1 MSTSSVLYDHP
12 GPRARIRNTV
22 LSVVFGVALLGLVYW
37 IYTKFDQAGQWE
49 GWLWKPFTDS
59 KTWTEFILPG
69 LWATLKAAAV
79 GMLLSLAFGIIF
91 AVGRLSDHKWI
102 SIPSGAVVEFFRA
115 VPLLLMIFFV
125 FYGLPY
131 VIKQPVTAFWAVVI
145 GLTLYNG
152 SVLAEAFRA
161 GIRSVP
167 GGQSEAAYAI
177 GMRKSQVMQLI
188 LIPQAARAMLPIIVS
203 QLVVLL
209 KDTALGYIV
218 AYPELLQRGV
228 NDLSANYG
236 NIIPAAM
243 VMAVIYIIINS
254 MLTWFAGW
262 LDRRSRVRAFR
273 VPKQTTPAGA
283 VDSTPEGGA
292 TVAEPQG

>member
-12 GPRARIRNTV
+12 GPRAKVRNTV
-22 LSVVFGVALLGLVYW
+22 LSVIFGVALLGLVYW
-37 IYTKFDQAGQWE
+37 IYSKFDQANQWE
-49 GWLWKPFTDS
+49 GWLWKPFAEP
-59 KTWTEFILPG
+59 KTWTQFILPG
-69 LWATLKAAAV
+69 LWATLKAAGV

-91 AVGRLSDHKWI
+91 AVGRLSEHKWI
-102 SIPSGAVVEFFRA
+102 SVPAGAVVEFFRA

-131 VIKQPVTAFWAVVI
+131 VIKQPVTAFWSVVI

-161 GIRSVP
+161 GIRSLP

-177 GMRKSQVMQLI
+177 GMRKTQVMQLI

-228 NDLSANYG
+228 NDLAANYG

-243 VMAVIYIIINS
+243 VIAVIYIIINS

-262 LDRRSRVRAFR
+262 LERRTGTRRVR
-273 VPKQTTPAGA
+273 VPRQRAGTA
-283 VDSTPEGGA
+283 GST
-292 TVAEPQG
+292 VVEPQG

>member
-1 MSTSSVLYDHP
+1 MSSSSVLYDHP
-12 GPRARIRNTV
+12 GPRAKVRNAV
-22 LSVVFGVALLGLVYW
+22 LSVVFGVGLVGLLWW
-37 IYTKFDQAGQWE
+37 IYSKFDEAGQWE
-49 GWLWKPFTDS
+49 ARLWKPFTEPT
-59 KTWTEFILPG
+59 TWTQFILPG
-69 LWATLKAAAV
+69 LWATLQAAAV
-79 GMLLSLAFGIIF
+79 GMVLSLVFGLVF
-91 AVGRLSDHKWI
+91 AVGRLSERRWI
-102 SIPSGAVVEFFRA
+102 SIPAGAVVEFFRA

-125 FYGLPY
+125 FYGVPFL
-131 VIKQPVTAFWAVVI
+131 IQGPVSAFWAVVI

-177 GMRKSQVMQLI
+177 GMRKSQVMQII

-228 NDLSANYG
+228 NDLAANYG
-236 NIIPAAM
+236 NIIAAAM
-243 VMAVIYIIINS
+243 VIAVIYIVINS
-254 MLTWFAGW
+254 LLTALAGW
-262 LDRRSRVRAFR
+262 LERRTATRRVR
-273 VPKQTTPAGA
+273 VPRQTRPGA
-283 VDSTPEGGA
+283 PDSTPEGGA

>member
-12 GPRARIRNTV
+12 GPRAKVRNTV

-37 IYTKFDQAGQWE
+37 IYTKFDQANQLE
-49 GWLWKPFTDS
+49 AWLWKPFTEP
-59 KTWTEFILPG
+59 KTWTQFIVPG
-69 LWATLKAAAV
+69 LWATLKAAGV

-91 AVGRLSDHKWI
+91 AVARLSDHLWI
-102 SIPSGAVVEFFRA
+102 SIPAGAIVEFFRA
-115 VPLLLMIFFV
+115 VPLLLMIFFI

-131 VIKQPVTAFWAVVI
+131 VINGPVNAFWAVVI

-167 GGQSEAAYAI
+167 GGQAEAAYAI

-228 NDLSANYG
+228 NDLAANYG
-236 NIIPAAM
+236 NIIPAAI
-243 VMAVIYIIINS
+243 VIAVIYIIINS
-254 MLTWFAGW
+254 LLTAFAGW
-262 LDRRSRVRAFR
+262 LERRTATRRAR
-273 VPKQTTPAGA
+273 KPRNNQAPANATT
-283 VDSTPEGGA
+283 V
-292 TVAEPQG
+292 EPQG